1 MYGAHWQTSSDSSE
15 PIRYLAL
22 GDSYTTC
29 TGASGPAQSWPAIVG
44 KRLRAQTGREVEVTN
59 PAVNGF
65 TTLDLIDKE
74 LAFIQRLR
82 PDLVTVLIGVNDL
95 VRGRETG
102 QYRTSLL
109 NIYDEVAALDLPSG
123 RALAI
128 SIPNWSV
135 VPAAREYGDP
145 EEIRHLTDT
154 FNDVAH
160 QEAEARGFTWVDVTA
175 ASISGLGTAG
185 WISSDGLHPGDRQ
198 YGAWAEVIW
207 HSVRSAWEGG
217 TG

>member
-1 MYGAHWQTSSDSSE
+1 MFGARWQTSSDSSE
-15 PIRYLAL
+15 PLRYLAL

-29 TGASGPAQSWPAIVG
+29 TGASGVDQSWPEIVA
-44 KRLRAQTGREVEVTN
+44 KRLAQRIGRKVEVTN

-74 LAFIQRLR
+74 LAFIKRLE
-82 PDLVTVLIGVNDL
+82 PGLVTVLIGVNDL
-95 VRGRETG
+95 VRGREID
-102 QYRTSLL
+102 QYRASLVT
-109 NIYDEVAALDLPSG
+109 IYDEVATLDLPSG

-154 FNDVAH
+154 FNDTAKE
-160 QEAEARGFTWVDVTA
+160 EADARAFKWVDITA

-198 YGAWAEVIW
+198 YTAWAEVIW
-207 HSVRSAWEGG
+207 HGIRQGWE
-217 TG
+217 

>member
-1 MYGAHWQTSSDSSE
+1 MSGAHWQTSSDSSE
-15 PIRYLAL
+15 PLRYLAL

-29 TGASGPAQSWPAIVG
+29 TGASGSDQSWPEIVAR
-44 KRLRAQTGREVEVTN
+44 RLAERTRHKVDVTN

-74 LAFIQRLR
+74 LAFTQRLK
-82 PDLVTVLIGVNDL
+82 PDLVTILIGVNDL

-102 QYRTSLL
+102 QYRASLVT
-109 NIYDEVAALDLPSG
+109 IYDEVAALELPSG

-154 FNDVAH
+154 FNDIAH
-160 QEAEARGFTWVDVTA
+160 EEAEARGFTWVDITA
-175 ASISGLGTAG
+175 ASISGLGTAE

-198 YGAWAEVIW
+198 YAVWAEVIW
-207 HSVRSAWEGG
+207 HGIRKAWE
-217 TG
+217 